1 MFSSVGC
8 VHDVVAQRSCNII
21 ALMYGFVKSV
31 FACACPRGGFSD
43 TEYRSMCSPE
53 KCNVIRSCYFYRT
66 YYPAIG
72 KLYVV
77 QPLTFQ
83 AESW

>member
-31 FACACPRGGFSD
+31 FACACQEGDSQILSID
-43 TEYRSMCSPE
+43 LCAVQRSVMSSGH
-53 KCNVIRSCYFYRT
+53 VTS
-66 YYPAIG
+66 IG
-72 KLYVV
+72 HITQL
-77 QPLTFQ
+77 
-83 AESW
+83 

>member
-31 FACACPRGGFSD
+31 FACACQEGDSQILSID
-43 TEYRSMCSPE
+43 LCAVI